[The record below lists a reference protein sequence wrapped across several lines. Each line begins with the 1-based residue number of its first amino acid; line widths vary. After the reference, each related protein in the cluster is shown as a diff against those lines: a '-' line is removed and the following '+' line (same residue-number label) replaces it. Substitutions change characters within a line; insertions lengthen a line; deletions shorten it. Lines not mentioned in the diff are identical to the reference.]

1 MLNEF
6 PDSEKHKEAFS
17 HMVGANG
24 QGPARD
30 LYLVLEEMNH
40 KNMTMCYNMLQFR
53 QIKYLKL

>member
-40 KNMTMCYNMLQFR
+40 KNMTMCYNML
-53 QIKYLKL
+53 